1 MGGIESVEDVGGV
14 GSKKNIIRIYYMNNI
29 HFNKKK

>member
-14 GSKKNIIRIYYMNNI
+14 GSKKNIIRIYYM
-29 HFNKKK
+29 KKEYK